1 MATAS
6 CRRVTGRVYTH
17 YSRLITGLLLNSSG
31 HGTSLAPPSVSRDFR
46 TDLPDRRPWS
56 SSMVPLDRYK
66 MIIWGTSSSHI
77 YASFASLHMKHPSR
91 RNIMRLTNTVF
102 RPWRETPRAA
112 LNFTLFFAIWI
123 FGFCGAIRGKTSS

>member
-77 YASFASLHMKHPSR
+77 YASFASHEASISAEYHEAYKYGLSPMA
-91 RNIMRLTNTVF
+91 RN
-102 RPWRETPRAA
+102 
-112 LNFTLFFAIWI
+112 
-123 FGFCGAIRGKTSS
+123 TSSGTELHSVLRDMEIRLLRRHTR